1 MTALRYVLRSV
12 VHYRA
17 AYLGVLA
24 GAVLGATVLLG
35 ALFAGDSVAASLR
48 RIGEQRIGR
57 TTHVLASG
65 DRFFR
70 QALADDLATA
80 ASAQTAPALI
90 ARGTATN
97 PTTRSSINQVQLVGV
112 TPAFWSFAPGPNA
125 LAPTLAAAQS
135 AIALN
140 DTLARRLQVT
150 VGDTVVVRLQKP
162 GVLAGNAP
170 IAGAEAKLETL
181 RCTVAAIVGD
191 ASFGRF
197 NLQATQMAASTI
209 FLPIELLQEAFKRP
223 GRANLILLETPA
235 TLPLPAL
242 QLQLSRV
249 LRLLDY
255 GLTLKW
261 REQPAAFELASERI
275 FLDPEIVET
284 VTRTLPAAQP
294 AITYLV
300 NELRIGDRTTPYSV
314 ATATNATAAPFLPA
328 DLGPREIVLNQ
339 WLADDLQ
346 AKAGDDVRVTY
357 FQVGPAD
364 TLIEQHSAFRVRTII
379 PLTGLAADRAWMPDF
394 PGISDAKHQSDWDPG
409 LPLKLERIRP
419 HDEKYW
425 DDYRGAP
432 KAFFSLAAGREMWA
446 TRWGTLTALRLPH
459 SSAQAADELERTLL
473 GALRPEMNQLLLR
486 NVRASAQDAAKSA
499 VDFGGLFL
507 GMSFFLILAALG
519 LVAMLF
525 QLCLLQRNRE
535 DALLGAVG
543 LPARQLLRWRLA
555 EGTVV
560 LLVAAVLGLP
570 LAALYTQGI
579 LRFLETIWTDTGG
592 AATFAFAAQPTSIAI
607 GISVFVTCSLG
618 AIWLA
623 VRRQTRATLSIR
635 LAAHTEATVAPAK
648 IRRRSLA
655 LAASSAF
662 AGVVAV
668 GLSGRALPAQGAFY
682 LAGFAFLAT
691 GLALCRA
698 WLARPSTIHR
708 DTPLDAAYLGTLN
721 LKARRS
727 RNLTVV
733 GLIATAVFMVLS
745 VASFRKHVG
754 SEWLARPSGTGGFA
768 LQVETTVAQNHPRD
782 GKAKGFE
789 IFEKHAADLG
799 EIVPLR
805 VGAGDNVNCFNL
817 NTTLQPRLLAVDAAQ
832 LAARGAFPVKPSA
845 GWAALRTPTATGAIP
860 ALVDAT
866 TMMWALKRKVGDVL
880 AYTDENGRAFDVQI
894 VGAMPDSIFQGSLIV
909 DETLFLKKFPSNA
922 GYSLFLLDA
931 KSADPTAIVGLR
943 NRLTNATT
951 DAGGKV
957 ELTRD
962 VLMAFHQIEN
972 TYIAIFNVLGALGV
986 VLGSLGLAIVV
997 ARNLRERRGEFAVL
1011 TAIGLPRA
1019 VLAKMVFAE
1028 FGRLVLWGL
1037 AVGACASLVAI
1048 WPSLNA
1054 LPALP
1059 TLVLTAAML
1068 TGIALLNL
1076 ASGWLIFRWS
1086 LRDLRPSA
1094 VMAAG

>member
-1 MTALRYVLRSV
+1 MNAFRYVLRSV
-12 VHYRA
+12 AHYRA

-57 TTHVLASG
+57 ATHVVASG

-70 QALADDLATA
+70 QALAEDLASA
-80 ASAQTAPALI
+80 AGVHTAPALI
-90 ARGTATN
+90 ARGTASN
-97 PTTRSSINQVQLVGV
+97 PSSRAAVNQVQLVGV

-125 LAPTLAAAQS
+125 LIPTLSAAKS
-135 AIALN
+135 EIALN

-170 IAGAEAKLETL
+170 IAGAEVKLETL
-181 RCTVAAIVGD
+181 RCQVAAIVGD
-191 ASFGRF
+191 AAFGRF
-197 NLQATQMAASTI
+197 NLEATQIAAATV
-209 FLPIELLQEAFKRP
+209 FLPIELLQESFKRP
-223 GRANLILLETPA
+223 QRANLLLLDGAKPEP
-235 TLPLPAL
+235 TLAAALRRVL
-242 QLQLSRV
+242 QLA
-249 LRLLDY
+249 DY

-275 FLDPEIVET
+275 FLDPEIIAA
-284 VTRTLPAAQP
+284 VTRTLPTAQP
-294 AITYLV
+294 AVTYLV

-339 WLADDLQ
+339 WLADDLL
-346 AKAGDDVRVTY
+346 AKAGDEVRVTY

-364 TLIEQHSAFRVRTII
+364 TLIEQATAFRVRTII

-459 SSAQAADELERTLL
+459 PPTQAAELERSLL
-473 GALRPEMNQLLLR
+473 DALRPEMNQLLLR

-507 GMSFFLILAALG
+507 GLSFFLIFAALG

-543 LPARQLLRWRLA
+543 LPARQLLRWRLG
-555 EGTVV
+555 EGAVV
-560 LLVAAVLGLP
+560 LLGGAALGLP
-570 LAALYTQGI
+570 LAALYTHGI
-579 LRFLETIWTDTGG
+579 LRVLETIWAGNGG
-592 AATFAFAAQPTSIAI
+592 AATFSFAAQPTSIALGLVI
-607 GISVFVTCSLG
+607 FVGCSLG

-623 VRRQTRATLSIR
+623 VRRQTRTTLSIR
-635 LAAHTEATVAPAK
+635 LAAHTEETVAPEK
-648 IRRRSLA
+648 IRHRSLA
-655 LAASSAF
+655 LAASFAI

-668 GLSGRALPAQGAFY
+668 GLSGRGLPAQGAFY

-698 WLARPSTIHR
+698 SLARPTTANR

-754 SEWLARPSGTGGFA
+754 SEWLVRHSGTGGFA

-782 GKAKGFE
+782 GQAKGFE
-789 IFEKHAADLG
+789 IFERHTADLAQ
-799 EIVPLR
+799 IVPLR

-832 LAARGAFPVKPSA
+832 LAARGAFPLKPGA
-845 GWAALRTPTATGAIP
+845 DWAALRTPTATGAIP
-860 ALVDAT
+860 ALVDTT
-866 TMMWALKRKVGDVL
+866 TMMWALKRTVGDVL
-880 AYTDENGRAFDVQI
+880 AYTDENGRTFDVQI

-922 GYSLFLLDA
+922 GYSLFLVDA
-931 KSADPTAIVGLR
+931 KSADPVAIIAVR
-943 NRLTNATT
+943 DRLTTATT

-1011 TAIGLPRA
+1011 TAIGLPRG

-1028 FGRLVLWGL
+1028 FSQLVLWGL

-1048 WPSLNA
+1048 WPSLTA
-1054 LPALP
+1054 LPAMP

-1068 TGIALLNL
+1068 TGIAVLNL

-1086 LRDLRPSA
+1086 LRDLRPGET
-1094 VMAAG
+1094 MAAG